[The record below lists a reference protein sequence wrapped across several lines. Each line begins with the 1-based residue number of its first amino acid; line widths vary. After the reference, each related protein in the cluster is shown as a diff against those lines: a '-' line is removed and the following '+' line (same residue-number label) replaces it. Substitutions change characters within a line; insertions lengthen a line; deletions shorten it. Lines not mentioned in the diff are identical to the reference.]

1 MMSKIFLH
9 RVQPPMLLP
18 PTPMLPMPPTLRR
31 WPTCDGRAAMQRLRV
46 SHFFNWTWAQKKSTQ
61 LFRQDE
67 NGGQEF
73 CTLRFD
79 ALALAPWS
87 TGHHIPFDILK
98 LEV

>member
-9 RVQPPMLLP
+9 RVQPPTLLP
-18 PTPMLPMPPTLRR
+18 PTPMLPMPPTL
-31 WPTCDGRAAMQRLRV
+31 QRLRV
-46 SHFFNWTWAQKKSTQ
+46 SHFFNWTWLQKKSTQ